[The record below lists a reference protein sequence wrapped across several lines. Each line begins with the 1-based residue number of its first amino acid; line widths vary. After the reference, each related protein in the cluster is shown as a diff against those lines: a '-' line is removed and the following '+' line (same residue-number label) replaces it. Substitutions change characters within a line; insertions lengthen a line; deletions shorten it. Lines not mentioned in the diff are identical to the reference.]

1 MSLNLNLRSQLG
13 RKLTINEL
21 DDNFSNIEN
30 AINSGGSSSQNEVKA
45 HSSLTQ
51 SDIGK
56 FVMSYTDPSWTEWV
70 INGGTISGFTGS
82 ISEAR
87 VVYLGGTTSG
97 QNGKWT
103 LDFSETYGGENWDSL
118 SGGDI
123 FLEILTNNN
132 SVQIK
137 KYNLQFQS
145 EDPYLSTIVDSL
157 TYSLANFTIGT
168 PPLFPQLGTY
178 SVTTDP
184 TSLAILFEYYV
195 NNGIPYL
202 PPNAPGDEPSDNI
215 YTADGRF
222 GNSIPYFITQTFS
235 TPFVSATRSGTS
247 VQFEIDKDSETYD
260 VYYFTDTNNT
270 ITADVE
276 IIPSND
282 LAYVEY
288 PVIGVLEDLKDGMA
302 YISPMPEIIEV
313 SPTTGIYS
321 GTQSNIITNLPTNF
335 LNNLELGVLNNW
347 VISGG
352 EDLVNVGNYLT
363 NSDVYFSYITNS
375 PSYTPITTG
384 MVGDKIVFKKTF
396 PLFF

>member
-30 AINSGGSSSQNEVKA
+30 AINNGSLTEVKA

-56 FVMSYTDPSWTEWV
+56 FIMSYTDPSWTEWV

-118 SGGDI
+118 NDSDI
-123 FLEILTNNN
+123 FLSLGITNN
-132 SVQIK
+132 SVNIK

-145 EDPYLSTIVDSL
+145 EDPYLSTIVNSL
-157 TYSLANFTIGT
+157 TYSLVDDGY
-168 PPLFPQLGTY
+168 GTY

-202 PPNAPGDEPSDNI
+202 NQPSNNS
-215 YTADGRF
+215 YTADGRLS
-222 GNSIPYFITQTFS
+222 NTEPYFITSTFS

-247 VQFEIDKDSETYD
+247 VQFEIDKDSELYL
-260 VYYFTDTNNT
+260 VSYFGDNS

-276 IIPSND
+276 IIPLND

-313 SPTTGIYS
+313 SPTTGIYP
-321 GTQSNIITNLPTNF
+321 GTQSDIITNIPTN
-335 LNNLELGVLNNW
+335 LNNIELGVLNTW

-352 EDLVNVGNYLT
+352 EDLVNLGNYLI
-363 NSDVYFSYITNS
+363 NSDAVYFSYITNS

-384 MVGDKIVFKKTF
+384 MVGDKIVFKKTVPF
-396 PLFF
+396 LSF

>member
-13 RKLTINEL
+13 RKLSINEL

-30 AINSGGSSSQNEVKA
+30 AINNGSSTQYEVKA

-118 SGGDI
+118 NDSDR
-123 FLEILTNNN
+123 FLEISTNKN
-132 SVQIK
+132 SPQIK

-157 TYSLANFTIGT
+157 TYSLVDDGY
-168 PPLFPQLGTY
+168 GTY

-202 PPNAPGDEPSDNI
+202 NQPNNNS
-215 YTADGRF
+215 YTADGRLS
-222 GNSIPYFITQTFS
+222 NTEPYFITSTFS

-247 VQFEIDKDSETYD
+247 VQFEIDKDSELFS
-260 VYYFTDTNNT
+260 VYYFGDNSNP

-276 IIPSND
+276 LIPLND

-313 SPTTGIYS
+313 SPTTGIYT
-321 GTQSNIITNLPTNF
+321 GTQSNIITNIPTN
-335 LNNLELGVLNNW
+335 LNNLELGVLNTW

-352 EDLVNVGNYLT
+352 EDLVNLGNYLIN

-396 PLFF
+396 PFLFF

>member
-45 HSSLTQ
+45 HSSLTTD
-51 SDIGK
+51 DIGK

-118 SGGDI
+118 NDDEI
-123 FLEILTNNN
+123 FLSISLSDSIN
-132 SVQIK
+132 IRK
-137 KYNLQFQS
+137 FNLQFQS

-157 TYSLANFTIGT
+157 TYSLVDDGYGT
-168 PPLFPQLGTY
+168 H

-195 NNGIPYL
+195 NNGIPYS
-202 PPNAPGDEPSDNI
+202 NNFDAN
-215 YTADGRF
+215 YTADGSF
-222 GNSIPYFITQTFS
+222 LDTEPYFITQTFS
-235 TPFVSATRSGTS
+235 TPFVGATRSGTQ
-247 VQFEIDKDSETYD
+247 VQFEISKASQFNSL
-260 VYYFTDTNNT
+260 YYFSDSNT
-270 ITADVE
+270 PIIADVE
-276 IIPSND
+276 LIPENNF
-282 LAYVEY
+282 AYVEY
-288 PVIGVLEDLKDGMA
+288 PVIGVLEDLNDGMA
-302 YISPMPEIIEV
+302 YISPMPEIIEAY
-313 SPTTGIYS
+313 PTTGIYT
-321 GTQSNIITNLPTNF
+321 GTQSDIITSLPINLNSSEEVNI
-335 LNNLELGVLNNW
+335 LNIW
-347 VISGG
+347 FISGG
-352 EDLVNVGNYLT
+352 DDLVNAGKYIGDNSSYNAFSSYL
-363 NSDVYFSYITNS
+363 FNS
-375 PSYTPITTG
+375 PTYTPITTG
-384 MVGDKIVFKKTF
+384 MVGDKILFKKTF
-396 PLFF
+396 TLFF

>member
-118 SGGDI
+118 NDSDI

-157 TYSLANFTIGT
+157 TYSLTNFT
-168 PPLFPQLGTY
+168 PFPFGTY

-195 NNGIPYL
+195 NNGIPYYL
-202 PPNAPGDEPSDNI
+202 NQNFNS

-222 GNSIPYFITQTFS
+222 GNSIPYFIISTFS

-313 SPTTGIYS
+313 SPTTGIYP
-321 GTQSNIITNLPTNF
+321 GTQSDIITSLPTN

-352 EDLVNVGNYLT
+352 EDLVNLGNYL

-384 MVGDKIVFKKTF
+384 MVGDKIVFKKTNT
-396 PLFF
+396 PFFN

>member
-13 RKLTINEL
+13 RKLSINEL

-30 AINSGGSSSQNEVKA
+30 AINNGSLTEVKA

-118 SGGDI
+118 NDSDR
-123 FLEILTNNN
+123 FLEISTNKN

-157 TYSLANFTIGT
+157 TYSLVDD
-168 PPLFPQLGTY
+168 LYGTY

-202 PPNAPGDEPSDNI
+202 NQPSENS
-215 YTADGRF
+215 YTADGRLS
-222 GNSIPYFITQTFS
+222 NTEPYFITSTFS

-247 VQFEIDKDSETYD
+247 VQFEIDKDSELNS
-260 VYYFTDTNNT
+260 VYYFGDSFNP

-276 IIPSND
+276 LIPLND

-313 SPTTGIYS
+313 SPTTGIYT
-321 GTQSNIITNLPTNF
+321 GTQSNIITNIPTN
-335 LNNLELGVLNNW
+335 LNNLELGVLNTW

-352 EDLVNVGNYLT
+352 EDLVNLGSYLT
-363 NSDVYFSYITNS
+363 NNSDVYFSYITNS

-396 PLFF
+396 PFLFF

>member
-21 DDNFSNIEN
+21 DDNFYNIEN
-30 AINSGGSSSQNEVKA
+30 AINNGSSSQYEVKA

-118 SGGDI
+118 NDDEI
-123 FLEILTNNN
+123 FLSISLSISIN
-132 SVQIK
+132 IR

-157 TYSLANFTIGT
+157 TYSLVDDGY
-168 PPLFPQLGTY
+168 GTY

-202 PPNAPGDEPSDNI
+202 NQPNNNS
-215 YTADGRF
+215 YTADGRLS
-222 GNSIPYFITQTFS
+222 NTEPYFITSTFS

-247 VQFEIDKDSETYD
+247 VQFEIAKDSETYGI
-260 VYYFTDTNNT
+260 YYFTDTNNT

-276 IIPSND
+276 LIPENNF
-282 LAYVEY
+282 AYVEY
-288 PVIGVLEDLKDGMA
+288 PVIGVLEDLNDGMA

-321 GTQSNIITNLPTNF
+321 GTQSNIITNIPTN
-335 LNNLELGVLNNW
+335 LNNLELGLLNTW

-352 EDLVNVGNYLT
+352 EDLVNLGSYLT
-363 NSDVYFSYITNS
+363 NNSDDVYFSYITNS
-375 PSYTPITTG
+375 PTYNPITTG

-396 PLFF
+396 PFLK

>member
-13 RKLTINEL
+13 RKLSINEL

-30 AINSGGSSSQNEVKA
+30 AINNGSSSQNEVKA

-118 SGGDI
+118 NDSDR

-157 TYSLANFTIGT
+157 TYSLVEQEKN
-168 PPLFPQLGTY
+168 GTY

-195 NNGIPYL
+195 NNGIP
-202 PPNAPGDEPSDNI
+202 NNS
-215 YTADGRF
+215 YTADGRLS
-222 GNSIPYFITQTFS
+222 NTEPYFIISTFS

-247 VQFEIDKDSETYD
+247 VQFEIAKDSGLYS
-260 VYYFTDTNNT
+260 VYYFEDTNNT

-276 IIPSND
+276 LIPENNF
-282 LAYVEY
+282 AYVEY
-288 PVIGVLEDLKDGMA
+288 PVIGVLEDLNDGMA
-302 YISPMPEIIEV
+302 YISLMPEIIEV
-313 SPTTGIYS
+313 SPTTGIYT
-321 GTQSNIITNLPTNF
+321 GTQSNIITNIPTN
-335 LNNLELGVLNNW
+335 LNNIEELGVLNTW

-352 EDLVNVGNYLT
+352 EDLVNLGSYLT
-363 NSDVYFSYITNS
+363 NNSDDVYFSYITNS
-375 PSYTPITTG
+375 PTYNPITTG

-396 PLFF
+396 PFSK

>member
-21 DDNFSNIEN
+21 DDNFYNIEN
-30 AINSGGSSSQNEVKA
+30 AINNGSSSQYEVKA

-118 SGGDI
+118 NDDEI
-123 FLEILTNNN
+123 FLSISLSISIN
-132 SVQIK
+132 IR

-157 TYSLANFTIGT
+157 TYSLVDDGY
-168 PPLFPQLGTY
+168 GTY

-202 PPNAPGDEPSDNI
+202 NQPNNNS
-215 YTADGRF
+215 YTADGRLS
-222 GNSIPYFITQTFS
+222 NTEPYFITSTFS

-247 VQFEIDKDSETYD
+247 VQFEIAKDSETYGI
-260 VYYFTDTNNT
+260 YYFTDTNNT

-276 IIPSND
+276 LIPENNF
-282 LAYVEY
+282 AYVEY
-288 PVIGVLEDLKDGMA
+288 PVIGVLEDLNDGMA

-321 GTQSNIITNLPTNF
+321 GTQSNIITNIPTN
-335 LNNLELGVLNNW
+335 LNNIELGVLNTW

-352 EDLVNVGNYLT
+352 EDLVNLGSYLT
-363 NSDVYFSYITNS
+363 NNSDDVYFSYITNS
-375 PSYTPITTG
+375 PTYNPITTG

-396 PLFF
+396 PFLK

>member
-13 RKLTINEL
+13 RKLSINEL

-30 AINSGGSSSQNEVKA
+30 AINNGSLTEVKA

-118 SGGDI
+118 NDSDR
-123 FLEILTNNN
+123 FLEISTNKN
-132 SVQIK
+132 SPQIK

-157 TYSLANFTIGT
+157 TYSLVDDGHGG
-168 PPLFPQLGTY
+168 GTY

-202 PPNAPGDEPSDNI
+202 NQPSENS
-215 YTADGRF
+215 YTADGRLS
-222 GNSIPYFITQTFS
+222 NTEPYFITSTFS

-247 VQFEIDKDSETYD
+247 VQFEIDKDSELFS
-260 VYYFTDTNNT
+260 VYYFGDNSNP

-276 IIPSND
+276 LIPLND

-313 SPTTGIYS
+313 SPTTGIYT
-321 GTQSNIITNLPTNF
+321 GTQSNIITNIPTN
-335 LNNLELGVLNNW
+335 LNNLELGVLNTW

-352 EDLVNVGNYLT
+352 EDLVNLGSYLT
-363 NSDVYFSYITNS
+363 NNSDVYFSYITNS

-396 PLFF
+396 PFLFF

>member
-13 RKLTINEL
+13 RKLSINEL

-30 AINSGGSSSQNEVKA
+30 AINNGSSTQYEVKA

-118 SGGDI
+118 NDSDR
-123 FLEILTNNN
+123 FLEISTNKN
-132 SVQIK
+132 SPQIK

-157 TYSLANFTIGT
+157 TYSLVDDGY
-168 PPLFPQLGTY
+168 GTY

-202 PPNAPGDEPSDNI
+202 NQPNENS
-215 YTADGRF
+215 YTADGRS
-222 GNSIPYFITQTFS
+222 GDTLPYFITSTFS

-247 VQFEIDKDSETYD
+247 VQFEIDKDSELNS
-260 VYYFTDTNNT
+260 VYYFGDSFNP

-276 IIPSND
+276 LIPLND

-313 SPTTGIYS
+313 SPTTGIYT
-321 GTQSNIITNLPTNF
+321 GTQSNIITNLPRN
-335 LNNLELGVLNNW
+335 LNLEFELFNNW

-352 EDLVNVGNYLT
+352 EDLVNLGKYLI
-363 NSDVYFSYITNS
+363 NSDLIYTNIIINS

-384 MVGDKIVFKKTF
+384 MVGDKIVFKKVNTPF
-396 PLFF
+396 LFF

>member
-21 DDNFSNIEN
+21 DDNFYNIEN
-30 AINSGGSSSQNEVKA
+30 AINNGSSSQYEVKA

-118 SGGDI
+118 NDDEI
-123 FLEILTNNN
+123 FLSISLSISIN
-132 SVQIK
+132 IR

-157 TYSLANFTIGT
+157 TYSLVDDGY
-168 PPLFPQLGTY
+168 GTY

-202 PPNAPGDEPSDNI
+202 NQPNNNS
-215 YTADGRF
+215 YTADGRLS
-222 GNSIPYFITQTFS
+222 NTEPYFITSTFS

-247 VQFEIDKDSETYD
+247 VQFEIAKDSETYGI
-260 VYYFTDTNNT
+260 YYFTDTNNT

-276 IIPSND
+276 LIPENNF
-282 LAYVEY
+282 AYVEY
-288 PVIGVLEDLKDGMA
+288 PVIGVLEDLNDGMA

-321 GTQSNIITNLPTNF
+321 GTQSNIITNIPTN
-335 LNNLELGVLNNW
+335 LNNLELGLLNTW

-352 EDLVNVGNYLT
+352 EDLVNLGSYLT
-363 NSDVYFSYITNS
+363 NNSDDVYFSYITNS
-375 PSYTPITTG
+375 PTYNPITTG

-396 PLFF
+396 PFSK

>member
-21 DDNFSNIEN
+21 DDNFYNIEN

-118 SGGDI
+118 NDSDR
-123 FLEILTNNN
+123 FLEISPSIN
-132 SVQIK
+132 IRK
-137 KYNLQFQS
+137 FNLQFQS

-157 TYSLANFTIGT
+157 TYSLVDDGYGT
-168 PPLFPQLGTY
+168 H

-202 PPNAPGDEPSDNI
+202 NQPYNNS
-215 YTADGRF
+215 YTADGRLS
-222 GNSIPYFITQTFS
+222 NTEPYFITSTFS
-235 TPFVSATRSGTS
+235 TPFVGATRSGTS
-247 VQFEIDKDSETYD
+247 VQFEIDKDSETYG

-276 IIPSND
+276 IIPLND

-302 YISPMPEIIEV
+302 YISPMPEIIEAY
-313 SPTTGIYS
+313 PTTGIYP
-321 GTQSNIITNLPTNF
+321 GTQSDIITSLPIN
-335 LNNLELGVLNNW
+335 LNNSEEVNILNIW
-347 VISGG
+347 FISGG
-352 EDLVNVGNYLT
+352 DDLVNAGKYIGE
-363 NSDVYFSYITNS
+363 NSSYNAFSSYVFNS
-375 PSYTPITTG
+375 PIYNPITTG

-396 PLFF
+396 LFFD

>member
-30 AINSGGSSSQNEVKA
+30 AINNGSSTQYEVKA

-118 SGGDI
+118 NDKDR
-123 FLEILTNNN
+123 FLEISTNNN

-157 TYSLANFTIGT
+157 TYSLMNDGYGT
-168 PPLFPQLGTY
+168 H
-178 SVTTDP
+178 SVTTNP

-202 PPNAPGDEPSDNI
+202 NQPSS

-222 GNSIPYFITQTFS
+222 SNTEPYFITQTFS

-247 VQFEIDKDSETYD
+247 VQFEIDKDSETYA
-260 VYYFTDTNNT
+260 VYYFEDTNNT

-276 IIPSND
+276 IILLND

-313 SPTTGIYS
+313 SPTTGIYP
-321 GTQSNIITNLPTNF
+321 GTQSDIITNLPTN
-335 LNNLELGVLNNW
+335 LNNIDFGVLNNW

-352 EDLVNVGNYLT
+352 EDLVNLGNFN

-384 MVGDKIVFKKTF
+384 MVGDKIVFKKTNT
-396 PLFF
+396 PFFN

>member
-30 AINSGGSSSQNEVKA
+30 AINNGSSSQNEVKA

-118 SGGDI
+118 NDNDR
-123 FLEILTNNN
+123 FLEISTNN

-157 TYSLANFTIGT
+157 TYSLVDDGYGT
-168 PPLFPQLGTY
+168 H

-202 PPNAPGDEPSDNI
+202 ENPSNNS

-222 GNSIPYFITQTFS
+222 GNFIPYFIISTFS

-247 VQFEIDKDSETYD
+247 VQFEIAKDSGLYS
-260 VYYFTDTNNT
+260 VYYFSDSNT
-270 ITADVE
+270 PIIADVE
-276 IIPSND
+276 LIPENNF
-282 LAYVEY
+282 AYVEY
-288 PVIGVLEDLKDGMA
+288 PVIGVLEDLNDGMA
-302 YISPMPEIIEV
+302 YISLIPEIIEAY
-313 SPTTGIYS
+313 PTTGIYP
-321 GTQSNIITNLPTNF
+321 GTQSDIITSLPINLNSSEEVNI
-335 LNNLELGVLNNW
+335 LNIW
-347 VISGG
+347 FISGG
-352 EDLVNVGNYLT
+352 DDLVNAGKYIGDNSSYNAFSSYL
-363 NSDVYFSYITNS
+363 FNS
-375 PSYTPITTG
+375 PTYNPITTG

>member
-13 RKLTINEL
+13 RKLSINEL

-30 AINSGGSSSQNEVKA
+30 AINNGSLTEVKA

-118 SGGDI
+118 NDSDR
-123 FLEILTNNN
+123 FLEISTNNI

-157 TYSLANFTIGT
+157 TYSLVDDGHGG
-168 PPLFPQLGTY
+168 GTY

-202 PPNAPGDEPSDNI
+202 NQPSENS
-215 YTADGRF
+215 YTADGRLS
-222 GNSIPYFITQTFS
+222 NTEPYFITSTFS

-247 VQFEIDKDSETYD
+247 VQFEIDKDSETY
-260 VYYFTDTNNT
+260 VYYFTDTSNP

-276 IIPSND
+276 LIPLND

-321 GTQSNIITNLPTNF
+321 GTQSNIITNIPTN
-335 LNNLELGVLNNW
+335 LNNLDLGVLNTW

-352 EDLVNVGNYLT
+352 EDLVNLGNYLT
-363 NSDVYFSYITNS
+363 NNNGDVYFSYITNS

-384 MVGDKIVFKKTF
+384 MVGDKIVFKKTNK
-396 PLFF
+396 PFFN

>member
-13 RKLTINEL
+13 RKLSINEL

-30 AINSGGSSSQNEVKA
+30 AINNGSSTQYEVKA

-118 SGGDI
+118 NDSDR
-123 FLEILTNNN
+123 FLEISTNKN
-132 SVQIK
+132 SPQIK

-157 TYSLANFTIGT
+157 TYSLVDDGY
-168 PPLFPQLGTY
+168 GTY

-202 PPNAPGDEPSDNI
+202 NQPNNNS
-215 YTADGRF
+215 YTADGRLS
-222 GNSIPYFITQTFS
+222 NTEPYFITSTFS

-247 VQFEIDKDSETYD
+247 VQFEIDKDSELFS
-260 VYYFTDTNNT
+260 VYYFGDNSNP

-276 IIPSND
+276 IIPLND

-313 SPTTGIYS
+313 SPTTGIYT
-321 GTQSNIITNLPTNF
+321 GTQSNIITNLPRN
-335 LNNLELGVLNNW
+335 LNLEFELFNNW

-352 EDLVNVGNYLT
+352 EDLVNLGKYLI
-363 NSDVYFSYITNS
+363 NSDLIYTNIIINS

-384 MVGDKIVFKKTF
+384 MVGDKIVFKKVNTPF
-396 PLFF
+396 LFF

>member
-21 DDNFSNIEN
+21 DDNFYNIEN
-30 AINSGGSSSQNEVKA
+30 AINNGSSSQYEVKA

-118 SGGDI
+118 NDDEI
-123 FLEILTNNN
+123 FLSISLSISIN
-132 SVQIK
+132 IR

-157 TYSLANFTIGT
+157 TYSLVDDGY
-168 PPLFPQLGTY
+168 GTY

-202 PPNAPGDEPSDNI
+202 NQPNNNS
-215 YTADGRF
+215 YTADGRLS
-222 GNSIPYFITQTFS
+222 NTEPYFITSTFS

-247 VQFEIDKDSETYD
+247 VQFEIAKDSETYGI
-260 VYYFTDTNNT
+260 YYFTDTNNT

-276 IIPSND
+276 LIPENNF
-282 LAYVEY
+282 AYVEY
-288 PVIGVLEDLKDGMA
+288 PVIGVLEDLNDGMA

-321 GTQSNIITNLPTNF
+321 GTQSNIITNIPTN
-335 LNNLELGVLNNW
+335 LNNLELGLLNTW

-352 EDLVNVGNYLT
+352 EDLVNLGSYLT
-363 NSDVYFSYITNS
+363 NNSDDVYFSYITNS

-384 MVGDKIVFKKTF
+384 MVGDKIVFKKNNT
-396 PLFF
+396 PFFN